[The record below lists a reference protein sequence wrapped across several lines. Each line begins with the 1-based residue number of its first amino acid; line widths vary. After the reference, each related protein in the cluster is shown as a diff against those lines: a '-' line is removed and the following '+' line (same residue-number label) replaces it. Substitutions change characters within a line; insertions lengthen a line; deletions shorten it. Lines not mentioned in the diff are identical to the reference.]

1 MDLNLALDVAKKAAV
16 EAGQIIMS
24 FYKTAYE
31 VDMKSNDT
39 PVTQADLE
47 ANRLIVDSL
56 KSVFPEMAYLSE
68 ELSDDLA
75 RLDMD
80 YCWIIDPLDGTKEFI
95 KANDEFA
102 VNIALAYRGEIVLG
116 VVYAPVFDELY
127 YGLKGGGAFLEYP
140 ISQRELPKAIRVS
153 DRKTGLKV
161 LKSRSHDN
169 LDYVKRIEAHEAL
182 IAKIRRVGSSYKGC
196 LIASG
201 RYDVYYSFGTTSV
214 WDIAPLEVIVTE
226 AGGYFAQGDYTP
238 FDYNQ
243 PHTNNPKGF
252 VILNNKDNCF
262 DL

>member
-1 MDLNLALDVAKKAAV
+1 MDLNKALEIAKQSAV
-16 EAGQIIMS
+16 EAGQIILRY
-24 FYKTAYE
+24 YKTDYA

-47 ANRLIVDSL
+47 ANLHIIATL
-56 KSVFPEMAYLSE
+56 KAAFPTMAYLSE
-68 ELSDDLA
+68 ELSDDMA
-75 RLDMD
+75 RLHMD

-102 VNIALAYRGEIVLG
+102 VNIALAYKGEIVLG

-127 YGLKGGGAFLEYP
+127 YGLKGQGAYLAYP
-140 ISQRELPKAIRVS
+140 VTEQQPPKRIRVS
-153 DRKTGLKV
+153 DRRASLKV

-169 LDYVKRIEAHEAL
+169 LDYLKLLEEHEAR
-182 IAKIRRVGSSYKGC
+182 IAKIRPMGSSYKGC

-201 RYDVYYSFGTTSV
+201 RYDIYYSFGTTSV

-243 PHTNNPKGF
+243 AHTNNPKGF
-252 VILNNKDNCF
+252 VILNHKDNR
-262 DL
+262 L